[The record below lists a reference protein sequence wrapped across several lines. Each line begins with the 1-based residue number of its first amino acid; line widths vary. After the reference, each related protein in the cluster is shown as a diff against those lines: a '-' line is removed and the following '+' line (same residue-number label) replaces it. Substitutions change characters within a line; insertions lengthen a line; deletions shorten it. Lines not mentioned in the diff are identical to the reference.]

1 MQGFDLLFSADGDL
15 AASTG
20 MADESAPAYRLYRS
34 TTREVI
40 GYTDLSRWELF
51 KDLMHKIQWLILF
64 AVASLIALIY
74 LLEKWRDITSL
85 FHKCLAASAGV
96 HLLGLLFMAFWLIS
110 QAIDEEDNEPAPEVA
125 ISVDALA
132 QEELAMESEQELAE
146 VMDTTQMVVTKSV
159 QELPETNFE
168 PQEVVDNP
176 CLLYTSPSPRD

>member
-1 MQGFDLLFSADGDL
+1 MCIRDS
-15 AASTG
+15 
-20 MADESAPAYRLYRS
+20 
-34 TTREVI
+34 

-51 KDLMHKIQWLILF
+51 KELMHKIQWLILF

-85 FHKCLAASAGV
+85 FHKCLAASASV

-110 QAIDEEDNEPAPEVA
+110 QAIDEEDNQPAPEVE

-146 VMDTTQMVVTKSV
+146 VMDTTQMVVTKSD
-159 QELPETNFE
+159 QELPDANFE
-168 PQEVVDNP
+168 PQEIVDNP
-176 CLLYTSPSPRD
+176 VPVATETPQQSLVNDVKQACLLYTSPSPRDLSTSRMPSSA